1 VSSISSTSLTSGRE
15 RRWPTQNEPEIS
27 EPTPAAGNTRKRR
40 LPILILGVLVIVL
53 GGWALQRYLYS
64 RHHVSSD
71 NAQVD
76 GHITT
81 IAPRLSAFIDRVLV
95 DDNQHVRIGDTLV
108 VLDDR
113 DLRVRLEQAQAE
125 LRDAQATVG
134 SRGRAGQA
142 EAQLQVTRAQAA
154 SASATVAAAESDYK
168 KAAADLERYRGLAAQ
183 RIISAQQ
190 LDAAQAAFDAA
201 AANLEAVRKQA
212 AAAGSQ
218 VSASGAALRSADARL
233 AAAQAA
239 VEDARLQLSYAR
251 ITAPASGVI
260 ARRNAETGA
269 LVEPGQTLMSIVPD
283 AHVWVTAN
291 LKETQLAKVRIG
303 DPVEFSVDAYP
314 GRKFSGRVE
323 SLSPATGA
331 RFSLLPPD
339 NATGNFTKVVQRVP
353 VKIAVDQPTD
363 STYSLRPGMSVD
375 VDIATGSEGERTP
388 TSSAAAKLND

>member
-1 VSSISSTSLTSGRE
+1 MA
-15 RRWPTQNEPEIS
+15 TQNEPEIS

-113 DLRVRLEQAQAE
+113 DLRVRLEQVQAE

>member
-1 VSSISSTSLTSGRE
+1 MA
-15 RRWPTQNEPEIS
+15 TQNEPEIS

-269 LVEPGQTLMSIVPD
+269 LVQPGQTLMSIVPD

-353 VKIAVDQPTD
+353 VKIAVNQPTD

>member
-1 VSSISSTSLTSGRE
+1 MAI
-15 RRWPTQNEPEIS
+15 QNEPEIS